1 MKLVIFYRQKNKLLL
16 DCRQIK
22 ITCDSFDSKV
32 CVFLVTLLKLTQVV
46 AEECRLINDPDG
58 IVLN

>member
-16 DCRQIK
+16 GCWQIK

-32 CVFLVTLLKLTQVV
+32 RVFLVTLLKLTQVV